1 MVVRIIEGCNPV
13 TVPPA
18 AAVQDMGNVFC
29 KLAVDTEQAVNLRMA
44 VEEPCQKRFFFS
56 RVRDGQRNQALMLR
70 RKKTAALLQSRR
82 SLVTVLWLS
91 GDRKAGCAIP

>member
-70 RKKTAALLQSRR
+70 

>member
-1 MVVRIIEGCNPV
+1 MIVWIIEGCNSV

-70 RKKTAALLQSRR
+70 RKKTAALLQRR
-82 SLVTVLWLS
+82 LKT
-91 GDRKAGCAIP
+91 